1 MNLQIMGQNYNLI
14 RVFRRLLRELVNSD
28 DTCRGDRILVE
39 LAELVPNV
47 VHRSL
52 ALVNKLEFYCTKPV
66 IHNDNS
72 SYDLD
77 KQLFTFYKFNEE
89 HQTLIGFC
97 SCKEY
102 LDSVLIDE
110 TSPTC
115 EHELA
120 MAIACYLCRIYRKNN
135 IQMGNCDDTH
145 DFILV
150 QKTSLREYINLLK
163 IACNN
168 NHN

>member
-28 DTCRGDRILVE
+28 DTCRGTLIYNVGDRILVE

-97 SCKEY
+97 SCIKF
-102 LDSVLIDE
+102 
-110 TSPTC
+110 
-115 EHELA
+115 
-120 MAIACYLCRIYRKNN
+120 
-135 IQMGNCDDTH
+135 
-145 DFILV
+145 FI
-150 QKTSLREYINLLK
+150 
-163 IACNN
+163 
-168 NHN
+168 